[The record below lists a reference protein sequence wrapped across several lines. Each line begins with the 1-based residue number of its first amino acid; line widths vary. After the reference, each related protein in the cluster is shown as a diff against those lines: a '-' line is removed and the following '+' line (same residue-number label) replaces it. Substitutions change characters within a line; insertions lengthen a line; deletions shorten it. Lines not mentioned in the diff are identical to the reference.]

1 MAANISKRDLLQQL
15 AKHTLT
21 KLASSHE
28 LPVRSNASVATLVEA
43 IVAKRGIKL
52 DAILPLLKL
61 SELKA
66 SCSLIKQ
73 SSKGNKQDLIERL
86 ISYTPKA
93 QPRSDVKVSATKK
106 QAAKPIKKKLVYKQ
120 DQPLMGEEKLT
131 LSQLEQYL
139 SKAAWILK
147 GPVDASDFKVYIF
160 PLLFFKRISDVY
172 DEEYQTALDESDGD
186 IEYAAMP
193 EMHRFEIP
201 EGCHWKD
208 VRETTTNVGQAI
220 EKALRGIEQ
229 ANQEYLYGIFG
240 DTQWSN
246 KNKLTDKLLIDLVE
260 HFSRYILGRNNANPD
275 MLGNAYEYLIKHF
288 ADLTNKKAG
297 EFYTPRSVV
306 HLLGL
311 LLDPHEGESIYDPA
325 CGTGGMLLECVD
337 HLKHNDEDYRTLK
350 LFGQEKNLTSSTIAR
365 MNMFL
370 HGIEDFDIQRGDTLR
385 QPAFFEAD
393 GLKTFDCVIANPP
406 FSLKD
411 WGAENWANDPFGRNI
426 AGVPPKGNGD
436 MAWVQ
441 HMVKS
446 MNSNGRMTVVLPHGA
461 LFRKGAEGKIREEL
475 LAQDILEAVI
485 GLGPNV
491 FYGTQLAACV
501 LVFKQNKEPKKKGKV
516 LFIDASDQIR
526 VGRAQ
531 NHLESKHIQQIYDWF
546 DGYKNVENYVKVASK
561 KELKEN
567 DFNLNIPLYV
577 EKIIEDN
584 LPSVKEAMADLKQAW
599 EASLEAEE
607 KFKKVLK
614 GFL

>member
-1 MAANISKRDLLQQL
+1 MIDN
-15 AKHTLT
+15 
-21 KLASSHE
+21 
-28 LPVRSNASVATLVEA
+28 
-43 IVAKRGIKL
+43 
-52 DAILPLLKL
+52 
-61 SELKA
+61 
-66 SCSLIKQ
+66 
-73 SSKGNKQDLIERL
+73 
-86 ISYTPKA
+86 
-93 QPRSDVKVSATKK
+93 
-106 QAAKPIKKKLVYKQ
+106 
-120 DQPLMGEEKLT
+120 KLT

-172 DEEYQTALDESDGD
+172 DEEYRIALEESDGD
-186 IEYAAMP
+186 KDYASLP

-201 EGCHWKD
+201 EECHWLN
-208 VRETTTNVGQAI
+208 VREQTTNVGLAI
-220 EKALRGIEQ
+220 EQALRGIEQ
-229 ANQEYLYGIFG
+229 ANQEFLYGIFG
-240 DTQWSN
+240 DAQWSN
-246 KNKLTDKLLIDLVE
+246 KNKLSDALLINLIE
-260 HFSRYILGRNNANPD
+260 HFSQYDLGNENVEPD
-275 MLGNAYEYLIKHF
+275 MLGQAYEYLIKHF

-311 LLDPHEGESIYDPA
+311 ILAPHEGETIYDPA
-325 CGTGGMLLECVD
+325 CGTGGMLLECVND
-337 HLKHNDEDYRTLK
+337 LKHNNEDYRTLK
-350 LFGQEKNLTSSTIAR
+350 LYGQEKNLTSSSIAR

-370 HGIEDFDIQRGDTLR
+370 HGIEDFEILRGDTLR
-385 QPAFFEAD
+385 NPAFFEAD
-393 GLKTFDCVIANPP
+393 GLQTFDCVIANPP
-406 FSLKD
+406 FSLKE

-446 MNSNGRMTVVLPHGA
+446 MNSTGRMTVVLPHGA
-461 LFRKGAEGKIREEL
+461 LFRKGAEGKIRRAL
-475 LAQDILEAVI
+475 LEQDLLEAVI
-485 GLGPNV
+485 GLGSNV

-501 LVFKQNKEPKKKGKV
+501 MVFKQNKAIEKKQKV

-531 NHLESKHIQQIYDWF
+531 NFLEPNHVQQIYDWSQAYQ
-546 DGYKNVENYVKVASK
+546 DVENYVKVATFDD
-561 KELKEN
+561 LKEN

-584 LPSVKEAMADLKQAW
+584 LPSVEEAMSDLKQAW
-599 EASLEAEE
+599 KASLDAEE
-607 KFKKVLK
+607 KFKTILQ

>member
-1 MAANISKRDLLQQL
+1 M
-15 AKHTLT
+15 T
-21 KLASSHE
+21 
-28 LPVRSNASVATLVEA
+28 
-43 IVAKRGIKL
+43 
-52 DAILPLLKL
+52 
-61 SELKA
+61 
-66 SCSLIKQ
+66 
-73 SSKGNKQDLIERL
+73 
-86 ISYTPKA
+86 
-93 QPRSDVKVSATKK
+93 
-106 QAAKPIKKKLVYKQ
+106 
-120 DQPLMGEEKLT
+120 EKLT

-172 DEEYQTALDESDGD
+172 DEEYRVALEESGGDE
-186 IEYAAMP
+186 EYASMP

-201 EGCHWKD
+201 TGCHWRD
-208 VRETTTNVGQAI
+208 VRETTTNVGITI
-220 EKALRGIEQ
+220 EDALRGIEQ

-240 DTQWSN
+240 DAQWSN
-246 KNKLTDKLLIDLVE
+246 KNKLSDELLINLVE
-260 HFSRYILGRNNANPD
+260 HFSQHTLGNQNVAPD

-306 HLLGL
+306 HLLGMI
-311 LLDPHEGESIYDPA
+311 LDPHEGETIYDPA

-337 HLKHNDEDYRTLK
+337 HLKDNKEDYRTLK
-350 LFGQEKNLTSSTIAR
+350 LFGQEKNLTSSSIAR

-370 HGIEDFDIQRGDTLR
+370 HGIEDFEILRGDTLR
-385 QPAFFEAD
+385 HPAFFEAD

-411 WGAENWANDPFGRNI
+411 WGSENWANDPYGRNI

-446 MNSNGRMTVVLPHGA
+446 MNSTGRMTVVLPHGA
-461 LFRKGAEGKIREEL
+461 LFRKAAEGKIRKQL
-475 LAQDILEAVI
+475 LEQDMLEAVI

-501 LVFKQNKEPKKKGKV
+501 MVFKQNKPADKKGKV
-516 LFIDASDQIR
+516 MFIDASDQIR

-531 NHLESKHIQQIYDWF
+531 NFLEPNHVQQIYDWYHAYQ
-546 DGYKNVENYVKVASK
+546 DVENYVKVASMD
-561 KELKEN
+561 ELAEN
-567 DFNLNIPLYV
+567 DYNLNIPLYV

-584 LPSVKEAMADLKQAW
+584 LPSVEEAMADLKQAW
-599 EASLEAEE
+599 QESLDAEE